1 MARQR
6 LPSLNARIRTRR
18 TQLGLT
24 GAELSQRADI
34 SPSYVS
40 LIERGAKVPD
50 EDVAARLAKALRDDE
65 DLYRAWARASRLG
78 LERINLLNRIETIS
92 RSPTYT
98 SLFERGEAVPHEPPP
113 EDVRADASLPERHR
127 AAGFVHDEAGTFA
140 TFDREP
146 LQASP
151 ARPSAQAPP
160 APMNVSSESLAAPED
175 TEIYRIPVLA
185 DGADPGRT
193 VPSPLSVRDRL
204 LVDRRLVADHS
215 PERLFAY
222 EVTLPAMKHLRGL
235 ASPGDRIIFQR
246 GGRAG
251 PDRIC
256 AVRTSEGIV
265 LSRVLFKGR
274 SLLLL
279 PGEGE
284 QDFASL
290 DVEGVKALPGVIAGT
305 HVLLIRR

>member
-1 MARQR
+1 MGRQR
-6 LPSLNARIRTRR
+6 LPSLNARIRMKR
-18 TQLGLT
+18 TQIGLT
-24 GAELSQRADI
+24 GAELAQRADI

-40 LIERGAKVPD
+40 LIESGAKVPD
-50 EDVAARLAKALRDDE
+50 EDVAARLARALRDDE

-78 LERINLLNRIETIS
+78 LHKINLLNRIQTIS
-92 RSPTYT
+92 RSPAYL
-98 SLFERGEAVPHEPPP
+98 SLVERGDALPDEPP
-113 EDVRADASLPERHR
+113 EE
-127 AAGFVHDEAGTFA
+127 
-140 TFDREP
+140 
-146 LQASP
+146 
-151 ARPSAQAPP
+151 
-160 APMNVSSESLAAPED
+160 APED
-175 TEIYRIPVLA
+175 ALFAEASVASRADRLAFAAPLDPGQALPAQVPLLPAPAPLAPPDESEVLRIPVLA

-193 VPSPLSVRDRL
+193 LPSPLAIRDRL
-204 LVDRRLVADHS
+204 VVDRRLVADHS

-235 ASPGDRIIFQR
+235 ASPGDRVVFQR
-246 GGRAG
+246 GGRVG

-256 AVRTSEGIV
+256 AVRTPDGIV

-284 QDFASL
+284 RDFASV
-290 DVEGVKALPGVIAGT
+290 DVEGLKALPGVVAGT

>member
-1 MARQR
+1 MGRQR
-6 LPSLNARIRTRR
+6 LPSLNARIRSRR

-40 LIERGAKVPD
+40 LIEKGAKVPD

-65 DLYRAWARASRLG
+65 DLYRAWARAARLG
-78 LERINLLNRIETIS
+78 LHRINLLSRIEAIS
-92 RSPTYT
+92 RSPAYL
-98 SLFERGEAVPHEPPP
+98 SLVERGEALPQLPVELPADRRFAAAMAEASFASSGEP
-113 EDVRADASLPERHR
+113 R
-127 AAGFVHDEAGTFA
+127 
-140 TFDREP
+140 
-146 LQASP
+146 
-151 ARPSAQAPP
+151 PP
-160 APMNVSSESLAAPED
+160 AQPSLEQDSRPDPSSPRPDPSEPEFL
-175 TEIYRIPVLA
+175 RIPVLA

-193 VPSPLSVRDRL
+193 LPSPLAVRDRL
-204 LVDRRLVADHS
+204 VVDRRLVADHS

-235 ASPGDRIIFQR
+235 ASPGDRIVFQR
-246 GGRAG
+246 GGRVG

-256 AVRTSEGIV
+256 AVRTPEGIV
-265 LSRVLFKGR
+265 LSRVLFKDR

-284 QDFASL
+284 RDFASV
-290 DVEGVKALPGVIAGT
+290 DVEGVKALPGVVAGT